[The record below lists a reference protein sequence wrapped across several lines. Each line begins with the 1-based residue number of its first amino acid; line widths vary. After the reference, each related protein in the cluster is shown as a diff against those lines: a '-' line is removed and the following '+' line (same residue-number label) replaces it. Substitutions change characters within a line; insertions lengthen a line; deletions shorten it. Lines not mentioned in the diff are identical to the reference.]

1 MCCYSP
7 DMLYR
12 TFRGFGRKYP
22 KWAVAGFTPNS
33 KWTKNNSAGTEL
45 PGENQETEGLP
56 GAHEAR
62 GRAGEILPEGVGVWK
77 KK

>member
-33 KWTKNNSAGTEL
+33 KWTKNNDLEYLRQSKAF
-45 PGENQETEGLP
+45 
-56 GAHEAR
+56 
-62 GRAGEILPEGVGVWK
+62 
-77 KK
+77 